1 MTDKQPMQA
10 MSTAH
15 DARDGVSDRPDKG
28 GGVDAPGGGESSGG
42 AYPNPH
48 TGHGENKGGF
58 MGHGG
63 QSEIEYSGTGEG
75 AGDDDKDV
83 GNVNAVTGKS

>member
-1 MTDKQPMQA
+1 MSDKQPLQA
-10 MSTAH
+10 MPDS
-15 DARDGVSDRPDKG
+15 DKG
-28 GGVDAPGGGESSGG
+28 DQHGVGERLDKQAGGESAGG

-48 TGHGENKGGF
+48 TGKTPEGGGF

-63 QSEIEYSGTGEG
+63 QTRIDYSGTGAG
-75 AGDDDKDV
+75 SGDDDEEV